1 MTNTTSTKIHTILR
15 NRQRLRSLL
24 PAIVEHAETEL
35 PSDIQQRMEAWSRA
49 VEDVRL
55 YLAGMTQTAIGQM
68 HFPYNSRQMVERRI
82 VSVARQVLERHPEL
96 LQGGD
101 SG

>member
-1 MTNTTSTKIHTILR
+1 MTNTIGNILR
-15 NRQRLRSLL
+15 DRQRLRSLL
-24 PAIVEHAETEL
+24 PAVIEHAETEL
-35 PSDIQQRMEAWSRA
+35 PHDLEHRMQTWSEA
-49 VEDVRL
+49 VQDTRL

-68 HFPYNSRQMVERRI
+68 RFPYNSRQMVERRI
-82 VSVARQVLERHPEL
+82 LSVVRQVLERHPEL

>member
-1 MTNTTSTKIHTILR
+1 MTNTTKIHTILR

-24 PAIVEHAETEL
+24 PAIVEHAAEEYPT
-35 PSDIQQRMEAWSRA
+35 DIQQRIEAWSRA

-96 LQGGD
+96 LKSGD

>member
-1 MTNTTSTKIHTILR
+1 MTNTTSTKIRTILR

-24 PAIVEHAETEL
+24 PAIVEHAAEEYPT
-35 PSDIQQRMEAWSRA
+35 DIQQRMEAWSRA

-96 LQGGD
+96 LKGGD

>member
-1 MTNTTSTKIHTILR
+1 MTNTTKIHTILR

-24 PAIVEHAETEL
+24 PAIVEHATEEY
-35 PSDIQQRMEAWSRA
+35 PNDIQQRMEAWSRA

-96 LQGGD
+96 LKGGD

>member
-1 MTNTTSTKIHTILR
+1 MTNTTKIHTILR

-24 PAIVEHAETEL
+24 PAIVEHAAEEY
-35 PSDIQQRMEAWSRA
+35 PNDIQQRMEAWSRA

-96 LQGGD
+96 LKGGD
-101 SG
+101 NG